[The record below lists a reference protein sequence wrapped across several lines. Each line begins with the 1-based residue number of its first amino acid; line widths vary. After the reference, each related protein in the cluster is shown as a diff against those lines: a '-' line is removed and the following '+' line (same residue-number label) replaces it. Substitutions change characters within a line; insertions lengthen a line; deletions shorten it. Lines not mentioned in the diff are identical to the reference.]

1 MEEQLAD
8 SFFGFDATLSGS
20 PDDLND
26 ETEDGQDEEFYDAL
40 NEETFGTDAVEGD
53 WEQDHEKLAEITES
67 ARVRSNS
74 YNGAGDRYNENGAD
88 LDGVVGGD
96 SDLADS
102 ISRMVLE
109 DQEEMLSPNSKGSRN
124 YALQMEN
131 FDGSYSSSA
140 PSGFSLWSNGGF
152 SKGPQHQTVMTVP
165 AASGTIWDPAVLQTS
180 SAPRK
185 EAGNALSSLIPS
197 VRTVKDLER
206 HLLHGRDGGQRE
218 QSVPSP
224 SVPSGG
230 PIGQLPKPSAAWL
243 LEDIERELTSS
254 KSVSSQ
260 TTTTTPTSSASPA
273 SIHPL
278 TSQSSSSSHVPPA
291 APPVVAPV
299 GMGRTFSAH
308 RPPPNLQRNLPHHI
322 PPHQQHPPNI
332 PPPPHPFLP
341 GSLPPSMLP
350 PQAPAP
356 PMALVNMTAVRQMIQ
371 PPLAA
376 IAQNQRLMGAGGPGN
391 MLLFMSKDGGPQQRG
406 DSSKGFLDAMR
417 VSDRLGSRVPH
428 PNHLHQGGVLPNF
441 NHPLHQHPHPH
452 RVGPDFGRPHG
463 FPPGHNGQ
471 MSRFPHPPYPLP
483 NQQMPHRGFFG
494 RQGNALGN
502 FPPQF
507 HHHHPPPHLMH
518 GQHNAHLHHLH
529 HLNGSEEWDEYSGL
543 MTQWEKQ
550 FLLNIQRMQL
560 QSDRPY
566 VDDYYYTMYARRK
579 KEREM
584 AAGGKGNGLSTQSK
598 SLERDHNLR
607 DKDNKRTEH
616 HKYTPAQFENSLGK
630 LQVVSVMAPRKII
643 DLDMTPPEKMETGS
657 QLTAR
662 DSRRIK
668 LEIERLY
675 TFLLQIE
682 DLKIPWIEK
691 QDLTTTESKE
701 ELVTKIL
708 NSLHQE
714 EKLSAILNFRKGKM
728 LVVRLLPHLEPELQ
742 MQLWIYLFRNLPSVI
757 RKDSADSCL
766 PLFIPHFQKWASDT
780 GPGALSQIVSTLV
793 PNSSVAHS
801 RSPSPLIS
809 SKNPLTVALGNKF
822 GSSSVVTIAERI
834 IELQSK
840 DSLNEGR
847 TMDAGGDRSELSSK
861 QGLWSKFLD
870 SLFDAAAAVPEAAAT
885 FKGSILSQH
894 RLTST
899 PKGLGSSPSPTLPT
913 VHEGESWTIPVE
925 RLAALSKV
933 LHSLHDEAVPVKS
946 SAKLVADS

>member
-185 EAGNALSSLIPS
+185 EAGNALSSLIP
-197 VRTVKDLER
+197 
-206 HLLHGRDGGQRE
+206 
-218 QSVPSP
+218 
-224 SVPSGG
+224 
-230 PIGQLPKPSAAWL
+230 
-243 LEDIERELTSS
+243 
-254 KSVSSQ
+254 
-260 TTTTTPTSSASPA
+260 
-273 SIHPL
+273 
-278 TSQSSSSSHVPPA
+278 
-291 APPVVAPV
+291 
-299 GMGRTFSAH
+299 
-308 RPPPNLQRNLPHHI
+308 
-322 PPHQQHPPNI
+322 
-332 PPPPHPFLP
+332 
-341 GSLPPSMLP
+341 
-350 PQAPAP
+350 APAP

>member
-8 SFFGFDATLSGS
+8 SFFGFDATLSGT

-102 ISRMVLE
+102 ISRMVFE
-109 DQEEMLSPNSKGSRN
+109 DQEEILSPSSKGTRN
-124 YALQMEN
+124 YPLQMEN

-140 PSGFSLWSNGGF
+140 PSGFSLWSNGGL
-152 SKGPQHQTVMTVP
+152 SKGPQHQPVMTVP

-180 SAPRK
+180 SAK
-185 EAGNALSSLIPS
+185 DSGNALSSLIPS

-206 HLLHGRDGGQRE
+206 HLLHGRDGQSE
-218 QSVPSP
+218 QSAPSP
-224 SVPSGG
+224 SGPLGG
-230 PIGQLPKPSAAWL
+230 PIGPLPKPSAAWL
-243 LEDIERELTSS
+243 LEDIERELTST
-254 KSVSSQ
+254 SVSSQ
-260 TTTTTPTSSASPA
+260 TTTTAPTSSASPA
-273 SIHPL
+273 SILPPSTTLSASTL
-278 TSQSSSSSHVPPA
+278 TPTPA
-291 APPVVAPV
+291 AAPVVTPV
-299 GMGRTFSAH
+299 GMGRTFSTH
-308 RPPPNLQRNLPHHI
+308 RPPLNLQRTLPHHI
-322 PPHQQHPPNI
+322 PPHQQHPPGI
-332 PPPPHPFLP
+332 PPPPHAFLP
-341 GSLPPSMLP
+341 GNLPPAMLP
-350 PQAPAP
+350 PQASAP
-356 PMALVNMTAVRQMIQ
+356 PLSIVDLAVRQMIQ

-376 IAQNQRLMGAGGPGN
+376 IAQNQRLMGTGGPAN

-441 NHPLHQHPHPH
+441 NHPLHQHSHPH

-471 MSRFPHPPYPLP
+471 MPRFPHPPYPIP
-483 NQQMPHRGFFG
+483 NQQMQHRGFFAG
-494 RQGNALGN
+494 RQGNAVGN
-502 FPPQF
+502 FQQQF
-507 HHHHPPPHLMH
+507 HQHHHHPPPHLIH
-518 GQHNAHLHHLH
+518 GHLGGHHPHLH
-529 HLNGSEEWDEYSGL
+529 HLNGSEEWDEYAGL

-584 AAGGKGNGLSTQSK
+584 AAGGKGNGLLAQTK
-598 SLERDHNLR
+598 SLEREHNLR
-607 DKDNKRTEH
+607 EKDNKRTEH

-643 DLDMTPPEKMETGS
+643 DLDMTPPEKLETGGS

-691 QDLTTTESKE
+691 QDFTTTESKE
-701 ELVTKIL
+701 DLLAKIL
-708 NSLHQE
+708 NSLQQE

-742 MQLWIYLFRNLPSVI
+742 TQLWIYLFRNLPSVI

-766 PLFIPHFQKWASDT
+766 PLFIPHFQKWASEV

-793 PNSSVAHS
+793 PNSTLAHS
-801 RSPSPLIS
+801 RSPSPLVS

-840 DSLNEGR
+840 GVLNEG
-847 TMDAGGDRSELSSK
+847 TMEGGGDRSELSSK
-861 QGLWSKFLD
+861 HGLWSKFLD
-870 SLFDAAAAVPEAAAT
+870 SLFDSAAAVPEAAAT

-913 VHEGESWTIPVE
+913 LPEGESWTISVE
-925 RLAALSKV
+925 RLAALSKA
-933 LHSLHDEAVPVKS
+933 LHSLNEEAAPVKS